1 MKMSHDA
8 RLFFVAL
15 AGALALVGALA
26 LTACGPHRETR
37 ESTAE
42 TGRTYKVR
50 GQVTQLPD
58 PGNPGSGL
66 YLQHEAV
73 DTFVDRE
80 GKTVGMDPMNMPFP
94 VADGV
99 SLEGIAP
106 ADYVEFDLY
115 VDWQADSPVAITRIR
130 KLPPDTRL
138 VFRAAKPPAS

>member
-1 MKMSHDA
+1 MKTSHHA
-8 RLFFVAL
+8 RLFFGALMIASL
-15 AGALALVGALA
+15 AG
-26 LTACGPHRETR
+26 CGPSEAP
-37 ESTAE
+37 ESGGQTA
-42 TGRTYKVR
+42 GRTYKVR

-58 PGNPGSGL
+58 PANPGSGL

-73 DTFVDRE
+73 DDFVDRE

-94 VADGV
+94 VAAGV

-106 ADYVEFDLY
+106 ADYVEIDLH

-138 VFRAAKPPAS
+138 VFRAAKPPTAGKS

>member
-1 MKMSHDA
+1 MIAS
-8 RLFFVAL
+8 L
-15 AGALALVGALA
+15 AG
-26 LTACGPHRETR
+26 CGPGRAP
-37 ESTAE
+37 ESGGQ

-50 GQVTQLPD
+50 AQVTQLPD
-58 PGNPGSGL
+58 PANPGSGL

-73 DTFVDRE
+73 DDFVDRE

-94 VADGV
+94 VAAGV

-106 ADYVEFDLY
+106 ADYVEIDLH

-138 VFRAAKPPAS
+138 VFRAAEPPTPGKS

>member
-1 MKMSHDA
+1 MKTSHHA
-8 RLFFVAL
+8 RLFFGALMIASL
-15 AGALALVGALA
+15 AG
-26 LTACGPHRETR
+26 CGPSEAP
-37 ESTAE
+37 ESGGQA
-42 TGRTYKVR
+42 TGHTYKVR

-58 PGNPGSGL
+58 PANPGSGL

-73 DTFVDRE
+73 DDFVDRE

-94 VADGV
+94 VAAGV

-106 ADYVEFDLY
+106 ADYVEIDLH

-138 VFRAAKPPAS
+138 VFRAAKPPTAGKN